1 MKTMKIEKHLFYADE
16 IKRLHT
22 LQAKEQLQYDQ
33 DEDGIR
39 ATGPLHIQG
48 SYETMDG
55 NIIPFEEELQ
65 MDVLAPREKLGTM
78 PFAMQVEA
86 CEGKMDENGILVTI
100 LMNIG
105 GLKEETE
112 KPQKKITPQPVTT
125 TPIPQREQ
133 TPVPDTSNSNKQ
145 DEEEAQEIITTP
157 ENEQPETEKTTVDE
171 FEDLF
176 EDADTTYTS
185 YRMIVAKPNDT
196 YASIANRYEVKEADL
211 RACNHNKTIEAKTL
225 VILP

>member
-1 MKTMKIEKHLFYADE
+1 MYKILKAEKLAEKIY
-16 IKRLHT
+16 L
-22 LQAKEQLQYDQ
+22 
-33 DEDGIR
+33 
-39 ATGPLHIQG
+39 
-48 SYETMDG
+48 
-55 NIIPFEEELQ
+55 

-100 LMNIG
+100 LMNIS

-157 ENEQPETEKTTVDE
+157 ENEQPETEKMKAQQ
-171 FEDLF
+171 LQM
-176 EDADTTYTS
+176 
-185 YRMIVAKPNDT
+185 R
-196 YASIANRYEVKEADL
+196 
-211 RACNHNKTIEAKTL
+211 
-225 VILP
+225 

>member
-1 MKTMKIEKHLFYADE
+1 M
-16 IKRLHT
+16 HT

-100 LMNIG
+100 LMNIS

-196 YASIANRYEVKEADL
+196 YASIANRYEVKEADI